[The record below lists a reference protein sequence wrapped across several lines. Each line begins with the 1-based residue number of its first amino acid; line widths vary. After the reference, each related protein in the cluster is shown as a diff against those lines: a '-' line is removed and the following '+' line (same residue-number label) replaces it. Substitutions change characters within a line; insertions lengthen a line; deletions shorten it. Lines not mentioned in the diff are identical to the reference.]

1 MWGLSLTSFS
11 WHWIPFGQ
19 LFHVLTKV
27 IGCTWERKI
36 EFYTLS
42 EIYTVVW
49 KFATKLNFLY
59 FSLVSASGVSLKYSK
74 IFQKF
79 CSDRFFTHCV
89 GHFLTIRTLRLPP
102 WPQEKKGTISA
113 LLNMY
118 WASPIPRAVSL
129 IFFFCQVDTACETH
143 ARAASGEATW
153 SAKIWNYFFD
163 FNVVVCNR
171 AGCDIN

>member
-1 MWGLSLTSFS
+1 MRFIPDKFFLALNPLRAVISRANKS
-11 WHWIPFGQ
+11 HWVH
-19 LFHVLTKV
+19 L
-27 IGCTWERKI
+27 RKK

-74 IFQKF
+74 AFLKKKLFRSIFY
-79 CSDRFFTHCV
+79 SWANH
-89 GHFLTIRTLRLPP
+89 TIALHGLLP

-118 WASPIPRAVSL
+118 WASPILRAVSL

-171 AGCDIN
+171 AGCDNN